1 MSACP
6 SCEAEL
12 PPGSRWCAIC
22 HINVVNQQIGRLAP
36 PIKRLIAIALDLFL
50 PVSALLILFAG
61 VSLIGP
67 SSASDESTLLVVF
80 ALIIQFA
87 FLAYIVWTFILFT
100 KGTTPGK
107 RILGMRVIKE
117 DGRNADF
124 FTMLIRETVGRAISS
139 LVFSL
144 GLLWI
149 LIDKDNQAWHDK
161 LMRTYV
167 VESVT

>member
-1 MSACP
+1 MTACP

-22 HINVVNQQIGRLAP
+22 HVNVVNQQIGRLAP
-36 PIKRLIAIALDLFL
+36 PVKRLIAIALDLLL
-50 PVSALLILFAG
+50 PGLAVLILFAG
-61 VSLIGP
+61 ASLIGGAA
-67 SSASDESTLLVVF
+67 ASDESTLLAVI
-80 ALIIQFA
+80 ALIIQIA
-87 FLAYIVWTFILFT
+87 FLAYVVWAFVLFT

-107 RILGMRVIKE
+107 KILGMRVIKE

-124 FTMLIRETVGRAISS
+124 FTMLIRETVGRLISS
-139 LVFSL
+139 FVFSL

-167 VESVT
+167 VESVK

>member
-36 PIKRLIAIALDLFL
+36 PIKRLIAIALDLFI
-50 PVSALLILFAG
+50 PVMAIFILFVGA
-61 VSLIGP
+61 SFIGGGADADG
-67 SSASDESTLLVVF
+67 SMLLAVF
-80 ALIIQFA
+80 ALIIQIA
-87 FLAYIVWTFILFT
+87 FLAYIVWAFILFT

-107 RILGMRVIKE
+107 KILRMRVIKE

-124 FTMLIRETVGRAISS
+124 FTMLIRETIGRLISS

-167 VESVT
+167 VESVK

>member
-6 SCEAEL
+6 SCEAEV

-36 PIKRLIAIALDLFL
+36 PVKRLIAIALDLL
-50 PVSALLILFAG
+50 IPVSAFFMFFVAA
-61 VSLIGP
+61 SLIGP
-67 SSASDESTLLVVF
+67 GHGSDESTLLAVLS
-80 ALIIQFA
+80 LIVSIA
-87 FLAYIVWTFILFT
+87 FLAYFVWAFILFT

-107 RILGMRVIKE
+107 KILGMRVIKE
-117 DGRNADF
+117 DGRSADF
-124 FTMLIRETVGRAISS
+124 FTMLIRETIGRLISS
-139 LVFSL
+139 FVFSL

-167 VESVT
+167 VESVK